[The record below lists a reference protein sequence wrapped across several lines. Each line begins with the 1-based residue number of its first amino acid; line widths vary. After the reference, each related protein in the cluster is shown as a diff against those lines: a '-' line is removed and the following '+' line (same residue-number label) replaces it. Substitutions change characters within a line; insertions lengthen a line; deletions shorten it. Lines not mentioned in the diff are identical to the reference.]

1 MKAWLPHGVSNVT
14 MFSFDVTQRATC
26 GTRPDK
32 IIFHS
37 RQMQTCPTTYRRDDT
52 PNHPISENSL
62 VNDWSRGLFLRQN
75 RLSFPT
81 RAVLPDN
88 GRRDNTLPPTPFP
101 KTPRQMAVLAIS
113 SYFHFFRV
121 SIKIFWGHMPPVPR
135 LVCLC
140 STQPIFVAFYPQ
152 DWFSSRQWLVEQS
165 GGRADAGLCPA
176 SSIKTA
182 MQGKQQCDYIP
193 EKIAIR
199 NSRQPAQLPDPPGSS

>member
-1 MKAWLPHGVSNVT
+1 MTGLAVF
-14 MFSFDVTQRATC
+14 FS
-26 GTRPDK
+26 DK
-32 IIFHS
+32 IDFRS
-37 RQMQTCPTTYRRDDT
+37 RQEQSCPTTADETT
-52 PNHPISENSL
+52 PYPQPHFRKLPGK
-62 VNDWSRGLFLRQN
+62 WLFSQFRAIFIFFV
-75 RLSFPT
+75 FP
-81 RAVLPDN
+81 LK
-88 GRRDNTLPPTPFP
+88 F
-101 KTPRQMAVLAIS
+101 
-113 SYFHFFRV
+113 
-121 SIKIFWGHMPPVPR
+121 FWGQMPPVPR